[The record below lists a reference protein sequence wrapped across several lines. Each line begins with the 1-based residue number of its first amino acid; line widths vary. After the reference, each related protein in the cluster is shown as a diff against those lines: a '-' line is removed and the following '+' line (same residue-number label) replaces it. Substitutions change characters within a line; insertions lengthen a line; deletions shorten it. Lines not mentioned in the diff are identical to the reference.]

1 MTVPEPA
8 PGGMLLEVEGLTV
21 RLAVEVARRPYWGR
35 QLRHAAR
42 RAAGR
47 RIGLGQS

>member
-21 RLAVEVARRPYWGR
+21 RLTVEGARRPV
-35 QLRHAAR
+35 LRDVSFAMRPGEAL
-42 RAAGR
+42 
-47 RIGLGQS
+47 GLVGE